1 MKKLIIA
8 SLLACGFG
16 AAAIADDTDICAP
29 DDDSFASQVG
39 RPVTISYHQPI
50 KGVEEQVLTLDKWGQ
65 IEDYLWQ
72 PFFNSDVLVFFYSS
86 ADELEFMPAP
96 AYRLMNIENDPLS
109 EGLTFRHAKLTN
121 GDNRLMV
128 VVMVE
133 GYVQQSYE
141 KFIEN
146 IDSMI
151 YWTITQ
157 SPSSSF
163 RKYLKA
169 CGN

>member
-1 MKKLIIA
+1 MKKLIFA
-8 SLLACGFG
+8 SLLGCALG
-16 AAAIADDTDICAP
+16 AAANADICAP
-29 DDDSFASQVG
+29 DDGSFASKVG

-50 KGVEEQVLTLDKWGQ
+50 KGLKEQVLALDKWGQ

-109 EGLTFRHAKLTN
+109 EGLTFRHAQLTN
-121 GDNRLMV
+121 GEKKLMV

-133 GYVQQSYE
+133 RYIQQNYDY
-141 KFIEN
+141 FMEN
-146 IDSMI
+146 IDSLI

-157 SPSSSF
+157 SPSSSV
-163 RKYLKA
+163 REYLDS
-169 CGN
+169 C